1 MKIPEEFNR
10 TLQTTAMSAQCSTV
24 TVQDDVCMQDTVHA
38 WQEIIYQ
45 NMHISKYRL

>member
-1 MKIPEEFNR
+1 MKIPEEFNP
-10 TLQTTAMSAQCSTV
+10 TQQTTETSSQCSTV
-24 TVQDDVCMQDTVHA
+24 TFLDDVYMQDTVHA